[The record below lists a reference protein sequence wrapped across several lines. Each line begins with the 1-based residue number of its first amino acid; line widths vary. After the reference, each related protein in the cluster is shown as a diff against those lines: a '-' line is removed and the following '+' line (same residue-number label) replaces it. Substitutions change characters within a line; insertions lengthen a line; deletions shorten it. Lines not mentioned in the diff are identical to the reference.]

1 MRSHFAGYRCQLC
14 LWGAEVHS
22 SRVDIPAR
30 VKQHPWAK
38 WPCDRRRTY
47 EEKREQGR
55 CFGRIKD
62 AQPEV
67 WTNWG
72 DCSVSEEGPG
82 ACHER
87 RSNLLKFLLASA
99 PRLCTA
105 VFTGTAAMRA
115 RVLRTNWLTISIILG
130 KWGRGGPTLH
140 TRGQG
145 VLYHCFAASWMSRR
159 SDRKIWPLYTGG
171 QYATKG

>member
-1 MRSHFAGYRCQLC
+1 MNAGNAQGSGCSPSVRSHFAGYRCQLC

-67 WTNWG
+67 LTNWS
-72 DCSVSEEGPG
+72 DLSASVEDPG
-82 ACHER
+82 ARHER
-87 RSNLLKFLLASA
+87 HS
-99 PRLCTA
+99 
-105 VFTGTAAMRA
+105 
-115 RVLRTNWLTISIILG
+115 
-130 KWGRGGPTLH
+130 TL
-140 TRGQG
+140 
-145 VLYHCFAASWMSRR
+145 
-159 SDRKIWPLYTGG
+159 
-171 QYATKG
+171 